1 MSKLQSLKAASS
13 LHDVAALLKYKA
25 STLAY
30 ILYVKQNKYHTF
42 EIKKRGSGSRTI
54 NSPSEDLKLLQKH
67 LSDLLQDCAEEI
79 NKARGF
85 KDQFAHGFKRHC
97 SIITNATK
105 HRRRRYVLNLDLQ
118 DFFPTIN
125 FGRVRAFFMLNR
137 DFALQPKAATLLA
150 QIACHNHVLPQGS
163 PCPPVISN
171 LLGNILDVRLAKL
184 ASDNGCTYSRY
195 ADDLTFSTN
204 KPTFPANIAR
214 LVQGQAHAW
223 ELGEKPRDIIT
234 RTRFAV
240 NPAKT
245 RMQYRTSRQDVTGLV
260 VNSKVNIR
268 SEYRRRVRSMC
279 HRLFM
284 TGRFQRIESVLDPNT
299 PGVLLPTKVDGTL
312 AQLHG
317 MLDHI
322 YRVDLY
328 NDNLPRQA
336 VNPIKPSLN
345 TKENLYRRF
354 LMFKEFYV
362 ASAPL
367 IICEGK
373 TDSIYVKHA
382 IKSLAAAFPTLA
394 AVTPGKPTA
403 LKVRVPQY
411 PLTTTGRI
419 LKLKGGTSWM
429 GQFIKDYGDE
439 LKRFKAPGQQD
450 PVILLTD
457 NDSGAK
463 PVHDAMRKFGKAKPT
478 GQEPF
483 VYITGNLY
491 LIATPLAADQK
502 STKIEDAFGTLPG
515 KLKIGGKSFH
525 PEDDDIFDEA
535 LHYDKH
541 IFSQY
546 VKENASQ
553 IDFSGFAEL
562 LTRLAAAIEAHKA
575 MVAPTN
581 PKP

>member
-1 MSKLQSLKAASS
+1 
-13 LHDVAALLKYKA
+13 
-25 STLAY
+25 
-30 ILYVKQNKYHTF
+30 
-42 EIKKRGSGSRTI
+42 
-54 NSPSEDLKLLQKH
+54 
-67 LSDLLQDCAEEI
+67 
-79 NKARGF
+79 
-85 KDQFAHGFKRHC
+85 
-97 SIITNATK
+97 
-105 HRRRRYVLNLDLQ
+105 
-118 DFFPTIN
+118 
-125 FGRVRAFFMLNR
+125 
-137 DFALQPKAATLLA
+137 
-150 QIACHNHVLPQGS
+150 
-163 PCPPVISN
+163 
-171 LLGNILDVRLAKL
+171 
-184 ASDNGCTYSRY
+184 
-195 ADDLTFSTN
+195 
-204 KPTFPANIAR
+204 
-214 LVQGQAHAW
+214 
-223 ELGEKPRDIIT
+223 
-234 RTRFAV
+234 
-240 NPAKT
+240 
-245 RMQYRTSRQDVTGLV
+245 
-260 VNSKVNIR
+260 
-268 SEYRRRVRSMC
+268 MC

-439 LKRFKAPGQQD
+439 LEKIQSARTAGPR
-450 PVILLTD
+450 
-457 NDSGAK
+457 DS
-463 PVHDAMRKFGKAKPT
+463 
-478 GQEPF
+478 
-483 VYITGNLY
+483 
-491 LIATPLAADQK
+491 
-502 STKIEDAFGTLPG
+502 
-515 KLKIGGKSFH
+515 
-525 PEDDDIFDEA
+525 
-535 LHYDKH
+535 
-541 IFSQY
+541 
-546 VKENASQ
+546 
-553 IDFSGFAEL
+553 
-562 LTRLAAAIEAHKA
+562 AH
-575 MVAPTN
+575 
-581 PKP
+581 